1 MNLFGYPIA
10 QTLALL
16 SVVINEFV
24 FTYNCKELKTFSFK
38 SAERKNTNKRK
49 NFSRHFTRL
58 CEKRR

>member
-24 FTYNCKELKTFSFK
+24 FTYNCKELMTSWT
-38 SAERKNTNKRK
+38 KNGR
-49 NFSRHFTRL
+49 
-58 CEKRR
+58 